1 MSEIVMAA
9 YKPKAGKESELEA
22 LIKKHGPTLLELG
35 LVTNRPALTIKS
47 KDGTYIEIMEWV
59 DADTSA
65 KAHEHPAVAKI
76 WEAMEVISQFRKISD
91 LEEAKTSFSHYK
103 VVDNL
108 SAKFKG

>member
-9 YKPKAGKESELEA
+9 YKPKSGKEKELEE
-22 LIKKHGPTLLELG
+22 LIKKHVPTLLALG

-59 DADTSA
+59 DVNASE

-76 WEAMEVISQFRKISD
+76 WEAMEVISHFRQISD
-91 LEEAKTSFSHYK
+91 LEEAKTSFSHYS
-103 VVDNL
+103 VVNSL
-108 SAKFKG
+108 SEKFE

>member
-9 YKPKAGKESELEA
+9 YKPKAGKENELES

-35 LVTNRPALTIKS
+35 LITSRPALTIKS

-59 DADTSA
+59 DIEASE

-91 LEEAKTSFSHYK
+91 LEEAQTKFSHYE
-103 VVDNL
+103 VVNSL
-108 SAKFKG
+108 SENFK